1 MIDKYWPDTASALAD
16 VSDGAVVGIG
26 GFGNA
31 GVPED
36 LIDALIASGARELTL
51 VSNNA
56 GNAEI
61 GLAALLKTGRVAR
74 IVCSFPRQPDS
85 WVFND
90 LYRQGRIE
98 LELCP
103 QGTLAERLRAA
114 GAGIGAFYTPTGYG
128 TPLAQH
134 KETREIGGRGQVLEY
149 ALPLDY
155 ALVKAERGDRWG
167 NLVYRRLAR
176 NFGPVMATAARR
188 TVASVS
194 ELVPLGTLDPEA
206 IVSPGIYVDR
216 LVVRGAAAPSAAESL
231 AGALA

>member
-1 MIDKYWPDTASALAD
+1 MIDKHWSDTARALAD
-16 VSDGAVVGIG
+16 VSDGAVVGIS
-26 GFGNA
+26 GFGNS

-36 LIDALIASGARELTL
+36 LIDALIASRARELTL

-90 LYRQGRIE
+90 LYRQGRIA

-114 GAGIGAFYTPTGYG
+114 GAGVGAFYTPTGYA
-128 TPLAQH
+128 TPLAEG
-134 KETREIGGRGQVLEY
+134 KEAREIGGRGQVLEY

-176 NFGPVMATAARR
+176 NFGPVMAAAARC

-194 ELVPLGTLDPEA
+194 EIVPLGALDPEA
-206 IVSPGIYVDR
+206 IVTPGIYVDR
-216 LVVRGAAAPSAAESL
+216 LVVRGEAAHDEAESL